1 MNVCMNASTP
11 TFSRPR
17 RSSFY
22 RQRGGFDGQ
31 RGGFDRQRGGFDG
44 QRGGFAVGLVI
55 GLLIGLGLA
64 LGVALY
70 VTKVPIPF
78 LNKVPQ
84 RTAVQDAAEA
94 EKNRNWDPNSPLY
107 GKNPARPSAAA
118 SNVLAPP
125 PGALPQ
131 TGKPPPVAV
140 GVPPTG
146 PVTAPTAAPAPVA
159 RASAP
164 ASARDPAAILADR
177 PATKPPSSGGAGT
190 DPDPFRYFV
199 QAGAYSRTEDA
210 DQQRANLGMLGLEG
224 RITERE
230 QSGRTVY
237 RVRVGPFENKADA
250 DAAKGKVAAAGV
262 EAQLVRVQR

>member
-1 MNVCMNASTP
+1 MNALTP
-11 TFSRPR
+11 IFSRPR
-17 RSSFY
+17 RS
-22 RQRGGFDGQ
+22 GFDA
-31 RGGFDRQRGGFDG
+31 
-44 QRGGFAVGLVI
+44 QRGGFAVGLVV

-84 RTAVQDAAEA
+84 RTAVHDAAEA

-107 GKNPARPSAAA
+107 GKNPARPSVAA
-118 SNVLAPP
+118 SDVLVAP
-125 PGALPQ
+125 PGALPPSSRPALQ
-131 TGKPPPVAV
+131 PPVAI
-140 GVPPTG
+140 
-146 PVTAPTAAPAPVA
+146 TAPPAVTAPVA

-164 ASARDPAAILADR
+164 ASSRDPAAILADR
-177 PATKPPSSGGAGT
+177 ATTRPPPAGGAGT
-190 DPDPFRYFV
+190 DADPFRYFV

-210 DQQRANLGMLGLEG
+210 DQQKANLAMLGLEG
-224 RITERE
+224 KITERE

-250 DAAKGKVAAAGV
+250 DAAKEKVGAAGV